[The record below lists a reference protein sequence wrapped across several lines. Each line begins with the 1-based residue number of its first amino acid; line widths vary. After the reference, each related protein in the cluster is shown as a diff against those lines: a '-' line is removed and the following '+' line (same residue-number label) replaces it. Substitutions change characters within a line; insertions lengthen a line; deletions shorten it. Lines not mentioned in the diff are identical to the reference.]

1 MDWAMPIRWHAA
13 WKAFAVYS
21 LPWSVCMITPGAWP
35 PRVARAMASAP

>member
-1 MDWAMPIRWHAA
+1 MDWAMPIRWQAV